1 MPLHQPPVFQ
11 LFRQLRRAFV
21 PLAVLVLV
29 ATATPAAAR
38 NQTSGFSRDELT
50 AAAGSGPDPGTR
62 DPAARLKWAVET
74 AIPTQWRET
83 VRVVWTV
90 GDVGSG
96 HLALSYLDG
105 RTVLSPRVMSRS
117 AEEVLFTVA
126 HEMGHQIA
134 FALVSPVTGMPPQ
147 GFIEIAPPYADVREG
162 WADCVARAWTG
173 SSLYTLSEA
182 GPCNTKLAVYVAGLV
197 ADPATLG
204 ATVRIA
210 PPPIRV
216 APPPIRVAPPS
227 PAPSEPVPEP
237 PPTGAT
243 IQPETAPRRTE
254 ARPAAQAPTPSGSD
268 GLALALGLIPV
279 PFLVCAAGYWLV
291 SRRNPRLLAWAAA
304 TPQVKQSHRRGQ
316 SRG

>member
-1 MPLHQPPVFQ
+1 MVMPLHQPPVFQ

-21 PLAVLVLV
+21 PLAVLALV
-29 ATATPAAAR
+29 ATATPTAAR
-38 NQTSGFSRDELT
+38 NQTGGFNLEELI
-50 AAAGSGPDPGTR
+50 AAGGGGPDPGTQ
-62 DPAARLKWAVET
+62 DPAARLRWAVET
-74 AIPTQWRET
+74 AVPTQWRES

-90 GDVGSG
+90 GEVGSG

-105 RTVLSPRVMSRS
+105 TTVLSPRVMSRS

-147 GFIEIAPPYADVREG
+147 GFIDIAPPYADVREG

-173 SSLYTLSEA
+173 SSLYTLSES
-182 GPCNTKLAVYVAGLV
+182 GPCNTKLAGYVAGLV
-197 ADPATLG
+197 ADPTTLG
-204 ATVRIA
+204 ATVPIA
-210 PPPIRV
+210 PPPI
-216 APPPIRVAPPS
+216 PVAPPS
-227 PAPSEPVPEP
+227 STPPAPVPESP
-237 PPTGAT
+237 PVGVF

-254 ARPAAQAPTPSGSD
+254 ASPPAQAPPPAGSD
-268 GLALALGLIPV
+268 GLALAVGLIPV

-304 TPQVKQSHRRGQ
+304 TPQVKRSHRRGL